1 MTNRQPHSLDHVFK
15 ARSVCFVGVSS
26 DASKSSGVPLRT
38 MMRHKFPGPIYPV
51 NPKADTIEGLKCY
64 ASVADLPE
72 APDIAY
78 ITVPA
83 AAVPD
88 TVEACGKRG
97 IPSCSI
103 LTSGFEEVADGHDL
117 ARRVGDAA
125 RKYGMALVG
134 PNSEG
139 TWSVKNRVILT
150 FGSAAKRD
158 TLHHG
163 NIAIVSQSGAM
174 GGGLARRLQESGYG
188 CSYFVSVGNE
198 TILTAF
204 DYMDYLIDQDDVDV
218 ILVFLEGITDG
229 WRLMAVAEKA
239 RRNGVRIVVLKSGNS
254 AAGRSATASHTG
266 KVSTPFGIYRD
277 LFDEAGI
284 IMVRS
289 LVELLE
295 AGQLFQRMP
304 LPVKASGDHGGIGVM
319 SVPGGARALVAD
331 QCAETGVPL
340 ATFTPETVSALRD
353 LLPRFGVAENPTDVT
368 GEVVSNPAMLDK
380 SADLVINDAN
390 TEATLLQLGNGGP
403 RDIHTK
409 REIFTAI
416 AARSKGPVI
425 LSLLADTVPD
435 AAHEELSRAGI
446 FPSRD
451 CGEGVKYLSWL
462 YRAREIA
469 ETRFDDREAKP
480 AVDLDPPTGWRET
493 AALLADAGVPVC
505 PWVTVSADDDLTAA
519 LSGLSFPV
527 AVKALPEDAAHK
539 TELGLVHLGLNSVD
553 EVAGAAASIRKTIG
567 ADRPVLVQA
576 MAAKGVELLIAA
588 RRDPDFGPILI
599 IGAGGRDVEL
609 LEDVRHV
616 SLPLS
621 MKALENAVGKLG
633 VDTHLKGYR
642 GAPAA
647 DRKALLSCA
656 AAVARAFQRL
666 PDSVSEIE
674 LNPVIVHRD
683 GEGVSVVDVL
693 VG

>member
-1 MTNRQPHSLDHVFK
+1 MSSRQPHSLDHVFK
-15 ARSVCFVGVSS
+15 ARSACFVGVSS
-26 DASKSSGVPLRT
+26 DASKSSGVPLRI

-51 NPKADTIEGLKCY
+51 NPKAETIEGLKCY

-83 AAVPD
+83 PAVPAAI
-88 TVEACGKRG
+88 EACGKRG

-103 LTSGFEEVADGHDL
+103 LTSGFEEVEGGGDL
-117 ARRVGDAA
+117 AGQVRAA
-125 RKYGMALVG
+125 AEKYDMALVG

-139 TWSVKNRVILT
+139 TWSVKHRVILT

-218 ILVFLEGITDG
+218 ILVFLEGIIDG
-229 WRLMAVAEKA
+229 WRLMPVAEKA

-304 LPVKASGDHGGIGVM
+304 LPARATGDHGGLGVM

-340 ATFTPETVSALRD
+340 AKFTPETVATLRD
-353 LLPRFGVAENPTDVT
+353 LLPKFGVAENPTDVT
-368 GEVVSNPAMLDK
+368 GEVVSNPELLDK
-380 SADLVINDAN
+380 SADLVINDPN

-409 REIFTAI
+409 REAFTAI
-416 AARSKGPVI
+416 SARSKGPVI

-446 FPSRD
+446 FPARD

-469 ETRFDDREAKP
+469 DTSYDDRAGAP
-480 AVDLDPPTGWRET
+480 TADLDRPTGWRET
-493 AALLADAGVPVC
+493 ADLLADNGVPVC
-505 PWVTVSADDDLTAA
+505 PWTTIAAGDNVAEALAGLT
-519 LSGLSFPV
+519 FPV

-539 TELGLVHLGLNSVD
+539 TELGLVHLGVTD
-553 EVAGAAASIRKTIG
+553 AEAVARAAASIRETIG
-567 ADRPVLVQA
+567 QDRPVLVQS
-576 MAAKGVELLIAA
+576 MAAEGVELLIAA

-599 IGAGGRDVEL
+599 VGAGGRDVEL

-621 MKALENAVGKLG
+621 KKALRHAVGKLG
-633 VDTHLKGYR
+633 VDAHLQGYR
-642 GAPAA
+642 GAPPA
-647 DRKALLSCA
+647 DRDALLACA
-656 AAVARAFQRL
+656 AAVGTLFQRL
-666 PDSVSEIE
+666 PASVTEIE
-674 LNPVIVHRD
+674 LNPVIVHPD
-683 GEGVSVVDVL
+683 GAGVSVVDVL
-693 VG
+693 IG